1 MGTPYAIS
9 SDLVSAYPAK
19 SLAIAQYIDGY
30 KLDTGPVQNA
40 QTGTSYSFSLTDTTK
55 TVTANNAAASA
66 YTIPPQSSVVWE
78 AYTVLRILNL
88 GAGVVTLTAGAGV
101 TLTGTVTVAQYAS
114 ATLTRTGSNAWT
126 ISGNA
131 SASGMDLITPTSVAG
146 SGVTLSG
153 GQVSFSAS
161 TTISLNGCFSSAY
174 DVYKIVT
181 THAASSNGQVIHA
194 RLRLAG
200 TDNSGATSYI
210 RESIR
215 GVGASVTA
223 TNVVSSQWDTIGATD
238 TGAASIT
245 MDVFGPALAK
255 MTNVIGTFTGYGNT
269 TSDYTV
275 TYGGRHDQT
284 IAYDGISFIVASG
297 NITGTLRVYGLRNS

>member
-1 MGTPYAIS
+1 MGTPYAVS

-40 QTGTSYSFSLTDTTK
+40 QTGTSYSFAITDTTK

-66 YTIPPQSSVVWE
+66 YTVPPQSSVVWE

-131 SASGMDLITPTSVAG
+131 SASGMDLITPTGVANA
-146 SGVTLSG
+146 TLSG
-153 GQVSFSAS
+153 GQITFSAAATVS
-161 TTISLNGCFSSAY
+161 INGCFTSTFDSYDLVYYSNSAT
-174 DVYKIVT
+174 DQEIRFRM
-181 THAASSNGQVIHA
+181 
-194 RLRLAG
+194 RLSG
-200 TDNSGATSYI
+200 TDNSASSYDYQ
-210 RESIR
+210 
-215 GVGASVTA
+215 T
-223 TNVVSSQWDTIGATD
+223 TIGAATSLSTARLTAQTTGFITRNLGSG
-238 TGAASIT
+238 TGATMRIT
-245 MDVFGPALAK
+245 APALAA
-255 MTNVIGTFTGYGNT
+255 NT
-269 TSDYTV
+269 VSRVYAV
-275 TYGGRHDQT
+275 TYTGINIYDVSNAHAVAT
-284 IAYDGISFIVASG
+284 AYDGITLIPS
-297 NITGTLRVYGLRNS
+297 TGTLTGTVRIYGLRNS